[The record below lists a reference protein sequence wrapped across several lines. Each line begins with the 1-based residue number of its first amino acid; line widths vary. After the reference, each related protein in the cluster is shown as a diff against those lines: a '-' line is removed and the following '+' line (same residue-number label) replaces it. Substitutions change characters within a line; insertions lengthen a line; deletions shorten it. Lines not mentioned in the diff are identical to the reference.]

1 MKLQPKYRLGR
12 GGLMLE
18 VLVAMLLCAFSL
30 MGFAGL
36 QAHATGMEF
45 EALQRSQ
52 ALVLLDD
59 MVSRLTLNRTGAVDY
74 VTTGLIG
81 DGPLQDCN
89 TTGTVAA
96 HDVCE
101 WGNLLRGSSET
112 QGGNRVGAILSA
124 RGCIEL
130 GFGSSDRYV
139 VTVVWSGI
147 RPTSGPNSLCGLAN
161 ATYPD
166 DTLRRVV
173 SATVCIARLR
183 DPSAPTSTPRC

>member
-1 MKLQPKYRLGR
+1 MI
-12 GGLMLE
+12 E

-36 QAHATGMEF
+36 QAHASAMEF

-59 MVSRLTLNRTGAVDY
+59 MVSRMTINRAGAGDY
-74 VTTGLIG
+74 VTVGLIG
-81 DGPLQDCN
+81 DGPVQNCV
-89 TTGTVAA
+89 TATSGSVAA
-96 HDVCE
+96 IDRCE
-101 WGNLLRGSSET
+101 WGNLLRGSSEV
-112 QGGNRVGAILSA
+112 QGGNRVGAMLSA

-166 DTLRRVV
+166 DTMRRVV
-173 SATVCIARLR
+173 AATVCIARLR
-183 DPSAPTSTPRC
+183 DPTTPTATPRC